1 MNNYYAAS
9 SNNSQDLPNGYDEE
23 NQKQGII
30 DIENEYLILKG
41 VQEFTTNKI
50 RKLIYLTR
58 HKIHRLNQL
67 IWIIMFVK
75 NKHIDTNKYNQ
86 KYLNDKINEI
96 EDYLIYSMEPVNLT
110 QYTYQLTERV
120 IDINRII
127 KETKLIF

>member
-75 NKHIDTNKYNQ
+75 TN
-86 KYLNDKINEI
+86 I
-96 EDYLIYSMEPVNLT
+96 LT
-110 QYTYQLTERV
+110 P
-120 IDINRII
+120 II
-127 KETKLIF
+127 

>member
-1 MNNYYAAS
+1 MLCAS
-9 SNNSQDLPNGYDEE
+9 AIIHRIYQTDDEE

-67 IWIIMFVK
+67 IWIIMFC
-75 NKHIDTNKYNQ
+75 
-86 KYLNDKINEI
+86 
-96 EDYLIYSMEPVNLT
+96 
-110 QYTYQLTERV
+110 
-120 IDINRII
+120 
-127 KETKLIF
+127 

>member
-1 MNNYYAAS
+1 MNNVSAS
-9 SNNSQDLPNGYDEE
+9 AIIHRIYQTDDEE

-67 IWIIMFVK
+67 IWIIMFC
-75 NKHIDTNKYNQ
+75 
-86 KYLNDKINEI
+86 
-96 EDYLIYSMEPVNLT
+96 
-110 QYTYQLTERV
+110 
-120 IDINRII
+120 
-127 KETKLIF
+127 

>member
-50 RKLIYLTR
+50 RKLIF
-58 HKIHRLNQL
+58 NQ
-67 IWIIMFVK
+67 
-75 NKHIDTNKYNQ
+75 T
-86 KYLNDKINEI
+86 
-96 EDYLIYSMEPVNLT
+96 
-110 QYTYQLTERV
+110 
-120 IDINRII
+120 
-127 KETKLIF
+127 